1 MKNPMVIGLIQ
12 EYKNKILNKCYNEV
26 LEMVVE
32 NKDKMREFAD
42 VLKDKEE
49 MTGDE
54 INEILYP
61 ETAEAE

>member
-1 MKNPMVIGLIQ
+1 MRNPMVIGLIQ
-12 EYKNKILNKCYNEV
+12 EYKNKILDQCYNEV
-26 LEMVVE
+26 IQMVLA
-32 NKDKMREFAD
+32 NKEKMREFAD
-42 VLKDKEE
+42 VLKEKEE